1 MGKTDNLTKTL
12 AVSGTTLV
20 FIPILAP
27 IVFAIIALTS
37 RGRFRFDF
45 LMPAELFP
53 FVLIGSGLLIYAAV
67 RARSRRK
74 LIIWSSVIGIVML
87 FGSQGLALTTGLA
100 SGEIEPAGIW
110 WILTL
115 GMLILFD
122 LAVLATCVGG
132 FLLLKDL
139 YAQPPAAPVTESP
152 QQ

>member
-27 IVFAIIALTS
+27 FVFAIMALTTS
-37 RGRFRFDF
+37 GRFHFDF
-45 LMPAELFP
+45 LMPGELFP
-53 FVLIGSGLLIYAAV
+53 LVLVGSGLLIYAAV

-74 LIIWSSVIGIVML
+74 LIIWSFVIGIVML
-87 FGSQGLALTTGLA
+87 FGAQGLALATGLA
-100 SGEIEPAGIW
+100 SGAREATGIW

-115 GMLILFD
+115 GMIILYD
-122 LAVLATCVGG
+122 LAALATCIGG

-139 YAQPPAAPVTESP
+139 YAHPPATPVTDSP